1 MVHTKDDKKK
11 SEVQRVRIWGG
22 IVYAI
27 YMYRGDLENTHMI
40 LVLNDKNDMKK
51 RVCSRAAHR

>member
-1 MVHTKDDKKK
+1 MVHTKDGKKK

>member
-1 MVHTKDDKKK
+1 MFWHVTVYLRKSPVTEPNPNVVHTKGDKKK
-11 SEVQRVRIWGG
+11 SEVQKVRIWGG

-40 LVLNDKNDMKK
+40 
-51 RVCSRAAHR
+51 

>member
-40 LVLNDKNDMKK
+40 LVLNDTNDMKK